1 MREANRQIN
10 EPLPEPMPTQP
21 LIVRSEESIEHS
33 NIETHDEGDETHDE
47 GDEGDETHD
56 EGDETHDE
64 AIRQG
69 DNFNMPG
76 EYPEKCETCD
86 RYSHR
91 LEQVQDSHKKVK
103 QRRAVLDMEVRH
115 LRKINK
121 QLQKVQRVNT
131 VQIIVY

>member
-33 NIETHDEGDETHDE
+33 NIETHDED
-47 GDEGDETHD
+47 
-56 EGDETHDE
+56 
-64 AIRQG
+64 IRQD
-69 DNFNMPG
+69 DNFNTPG

-91 LEQVQDSHKKVK
+91 LEQVQDSHRKVK

-131 VQIIVY
+131 VQTIVY

>member
-10 EPLPEPMPTQP
+10 EPLPEPMPEPMPTQP
-21 LIVRSEESIEHS
+21 LMVRSEETIEHS
-33 NIETHDEGDETHDE
+33 NI
-47 GDEGDETHD
+47 ETHD

-69 DNFNMPG
+69 DNFNTPG
-76 EYPEKCETCD
+76 EYPEKCQTCD
-86 RYSHR
+86 RFSHR
-91 LEQVQDSHKKVK
+91 LEQVQDSHRKVK

-131 VQIIVY
+131 VQTIVY